1 MRGLTT
7 EEFIKKARQVHGD
20 KYDYSKVEYV
30 NACTKVCIICPIH
43 GEFWQSPTNHL
54 RGKGCSKCS
63 GKYEPS
69 TEEFIEK
76 ARKVHGDKYDYS
88 KVEYANAREKVCI
101 ICKEHGEFWQKPRNH
116 LSGNGCP
123 KCGLELRTLKRILTT
138 EEFIEKARKVHG
150 DKYDYSKT
158 EYVYA
163 KEKVCIIC
171 PHHGEFWQKSSNH
184 LNGKGCPK
192 CSSSKMENEIRS
204 FLIDNNIEF
213 DEQARFEWLGLQSL
227 DFFLPKYNI
236 AIECQGI
243 QHFESIEHFGGDN
256 HLIATIERDKRK
268 KSLCE
273 ENGIRLLYYSNLDI
287 EYPYDVFESKE
298 ELLKEIVMEYN
309 YAEKA

>member
-1 MRGLTT
+1 
-7 EEFIKKARQVHGD
+7 
-20 KYDYSKVEYV
+20 
-30 NACTKVCIICPIH
+30 
-43 GEFWQSPTNHL
+43 
-54 RGKGCSKCS
+54 
-63 GKYEPS
+63 
-69 TEEFIEK
+69 
-76 ARKVHGDKYDYS
+76 
-88 KVEYANAREKVCI
+88 
-101 ICKEHGEFWQKPRNH
+101 
-116 LSGNGCP
+116 
-123 KCGLELRTLKRILTT
+123 
-138 EEFIEKARKVHG
+138 
-150 DKYDYSKT
+150 
-158 EYVYA
+158 
-163 KEKVCIIC
+163 
-171 PHHGEFWQKSSNH
+171 
-184 LNGKGCPK
+184 
-192 CSSSKMENEIRS
+192 MENEIRS